1 MKYTVKAD
9 LRHDQL
15 GRLRAG
21 QVIEATDLQASAILE
36 WLEPYDTKV
45 VQERPKQPADGALLS
60 ASPAVQVSQQ
70 QTAKLSNRGG
80 RRKKAEA

>member
-21 QVIEATDLQASAILE
+21 QIIEATDLQAGSILE

-45 VQERPKQPADGALLS
+45 VQERPKQHADGALAGMPLLRKGNRLS
-60 ASPAVQVSQQ
+60 VTPVS
-70 QTAKLSNRGG
+70 
-80 RRKKAEA
+80 AEHWAFILGLE

>member
-21 QVIEATDLQASAILE
+21 QIIDATDLQAGSILE

-45 VQERPKQPADGALLS
+45 IQSRPKHPADGALSS
-60 ASPAVQVSQQ
+60 ALPAAQASQE
-70 QTAKLSNRGG
+70 QTAKPSKRGG